1 MSRGGRHPHTRG
13 LGATSQRARDRLVTS
28 LRRSGVVDERV
39 LEAIA
44 RVPRHEFIDEALS
57 YRAYEDTALPIG
69 HGQTIS
75 QPFVVAQMT
84 SVLLGDPAPERVL
97 DVGTGSGYQA
107 AVLGELVD
115 EVYTVER
122 IPTLYKRSRAR
133 LSALGYRNVHVRLVD
148 GALGLPDYGPF
159 GAILVAAAA
168 QEIPEALV
176 EQLAE
181 GGRLIAPVG
190 ADGGQLLTLIQRVG
204 GNLERTTLDPVSFVP
219 LLAGVQS

>member
-1 MSRGGRHPHTRG
+1 MTGGDRHPHTRG

-28 LRRSGVVDERV
+28 LRRSGVADERV
-39 LEAIA
+39 LDAIA
-44 RVPRHEFIDEALS
+44 RVPRHELIDEALS

-69 HGQTIS
+69 RGQTIS

-84 SVLLGDPAPERVL
+84 SMLLGDPVPERVL

-122 IPTLYKRSRAR
+122 IPALYQRSRAR
-133 LSALGYRNVHVRLVD
+133 LRDLGYRNVHVRLVD

-190 ADGGQLLTLIQRVG
+190 TEGAQQLTLIQRLD
-204 GNLERTTLDPVSFVP
+204 GNLERATLDPVSFVP
-219 LLAGVQS
+219 LVGGVDS